1 MIHNPESIL
10 FAWAQEEDEGAA
22 FGTGTKALCIK
33 DNDALQKLSKYNVFY
48 LPDGRIVDLKGE
60 YKVSGFFTQEDAIE
74 SARGAIFSLKIN
86 GYDNKHAYSGTK
98 SVGFGYKKNDE
109 TLALLAKVDDMSI
122 LETSDNVVRVFIDK
136 TNKSI
141 QVKSKADEILETISF
156 NGECN
161 CVYPEEGFETYFTSN
176 NVSQS
181 YIDYFNQRSQK
192 IDNALH
198 EDTEVINQLV
208 EKVNADKDNN
218 NKDEQLLGTKLAD
231 KLKTFELFNNRKF
244 IVATLPI
251 NTLCTNQ
258 NTWNTIAKEVFEK
271 AGLPADAILVTIPYV
286 HCSGIG
292 PDLGEYYFMPG
303 IAFGSNAKIELSKLR
318 TDYSNTQR
326 VAEFATNQKFP
337 VGEFIED
344 VFANTYKKAVV
355 YRGIYNGSNAI
366 EAVKYEKDNVTG
378 LPFNKT
384 IELYRQKEY
393 TKLAN
398 VAKDWE
404 AANKGLLDVYKTG
417 ALSAYDYANQVR
429 FTDFEYRKEF
439 AKVLAEVSQAG
450 GLEKFT
456 PNSDNLFIY
465 KEEYIEST
473 YGSNEDINAIHYIK
487 NRAFKELQEELNYP
501 YSDDFEYSATITLN
515 RDFWTDHVDPVV
527 YTTLDVTS
535 VALGIIVP
543 GADIF
548 PESIGL
554 FYSAARLNVERT
566 AIYTVAVAIPT
577 SMGNPIVVNK
587 TFKQLGSN
595 VFKIVRRETI
605 EVTENAADD
614 LLLDFVEA
622 EYKKGKF
629 SETDYLS
636 LKAKKGEELKTA
648 IDEVLSGGVKL
659 ADNLAGA
666 VKSTFDELVEAGIRY
681 VDDGS
686 TIKFFDSKGD
696 EIAVIADNKITP
708 KKWTLQRRDGGE
720 LVSQTEAGYYLIK
733 NGDEY
738 AFELGYKEGRVLS
751 ADEVNAYHKGI
762 GNHEPYKAGTIVNE
776 RSLEVGDK
784 VYIVENA
791 VDRLSQKTIP
801 NPGGWGSKNMI
812 TTEKELREYLAVLEE
827 WKKANGINDPLVV
840 REYTVKSPLRVRDGV
855 VGPQMD
861 VLPDGSYKVY
871 YGGEHQY
878 EFIDFL
884 GGNNWKN
891 FLNVADEAGTIL
903 K

>member
-1 MIHNPESIL
+1 MQDES
-10 FAWAQEEDEGAA
+10 EGAA
-22 FGTGTKALCIK
+22 FGSGTKALCIK

-48 LPDGRIVDLKGE
+48 LPDGRIVDLEGKN
-60 YKVSGFFTQEDAIE
+60 KASGFFTQEDAIE
-74 SARGAIFSLKIN
+74 SARGAVFSLKIN
-86 GYDNKHAYSGTK
+86 NYDYRHAYSGAK

-122 LETSDNVVRVFIDK
+122 LETSDNVVRVFIDR

-141 QVKSKADEILETISF
+141 QVKSKAGEILETISF

-208 EKVNADKDNN
+208 EKVNADKENN

-231 KLKTFELFNNRKF
+231 KLKTFEIFNNRKF

-271 AGLPADAILVTIPYV
+271 AGLPADAILITIPYV

-303 IAFGSNAKIELSKLR
+303 IAFGSNTKIELSKLR
-318 TDYSNTQR
+318 TNYSNTQR
-326 VAEFATNQKFP
+326 VTVFATNQKFP
-337 VGEFIED
+337 VGEFIDD
-344 VFANTYKKAVV
+344 VFTNTYKKAVV

-393 TKLAN
+393 TKLAT
-398 VAKDWE
+398 VVKDWE
-404 AANKGLLDVYKTG
+404 AANKGLSDVYKTG
-417 ALSAYDYANQVR
+417 KLSAYDYANQVS

-439 AKVLAEVSQAG
+439 AEVLEEVSQAG

-456 PNSDNLFIY
+456 PSSDNLFIY
-465 KEEYIEST
+465 KEEFIESS
-473 YGSNEDINAIHYIK
+473 YGSNEDINAIYYIK

-515 RDFWTDHVDPVV
+515 RDFWIDHVDPVV

-614 LLLDFVEA
+614 LLLDFVEKELKGNIDDA
-622 EYKKGKF
+622 E
-629 SETDYLS
+629 YLS
-636 LKAKKGEELKTA
+636 LKSKSGEELKSGINNALNKIAGKDWITIIGKNINDITEA
-648 IDEVLSGGVKL
+648 PSGYQFYNYNGKKFLRRLDASDVNTPRLAVKHGKVVKYDGQTVTNLSSTQV
-659 ADNLAGA
+659 DNLVSSATINPTAEKVMLGKFDKDLSKVSYNRAAGKEY
-666 VKSTFDELVEAGIRY
+666 VFYELDNWDDIFKLVDESRAEMW
-681 VDDGS
+681 
-686 TIKFFDSKGD
+686 
-696 EIAVIADNKITP
+696 KINE
-708 KKWTLQRRDGGE
+708 K
-720 LVSQTEAGYYLIK
+720 LIK
-733 NGDEY
+733 DQ
-738 AFELGYKEGRVLS
+738 FESGKPFYFSHNPNDIDIVGEGSFYELEIDLLKQLINNKYKKT
-751 ADEVNAYHKGI
+751 AKFNFYDKYWK
-762 GNHEPYKAGTIVNE
+762 
-776 RSLEVGDK
+776 LE
-784 VYIVENA
+784 
-791 VDRLSQKTIP
+791 
-801 NPGGWGSKNMI
+801 W
-812 TTEKELREYLAVLEE
+812 
-827 WKKANGINDPLVV
+827 
-840 REYTVKSPLRVRDGV
+840 
-855 VGPQMD
+855 
-861 VLPDGSYKVY
+861 
-871 YGGEHQY
+871 
-878 EFIDFL
+878 
-884 GGNNWKN
+884 
-891 FLNVADEAGTIL
+891 
-903 K
+903 

>member
-1 MIHNPESIL
+1 MHDPANML
-10 FAWAQEEDEGAA
+10 FAWAQDEEEGAA

-33 DNDALQKLSKYNVFY
+33 DNAALEKLSKYNIFY
-48 LPDGRIVDLKGE
+48 LPDGRIVDLKSE
-60 YKVSGFFTQEDAIE
+60 YKVSGFFTQEDAVE

-86 GYDNKHAYSGTK
+86 GYDNKHIYSGEK

-109 TLALLAKVDDMSI
+109 TIAMLAKVEDMGI
-122 LETSDNVVRVFIDK
+122 LETSDNVVKVFIDK

-141 QVKSKADEILETISF
+141 QVKSKAGEILETISF

-161 CVYPEEGFETYFTSN
+161 CIYPEEGLEKYFKTN
-176 NVSQS
+176 DVSEQ
-181 YIDYFNQRSQK
+181 YITFAKKKSK
-192 IDNALH
+192 KVDNALH
-198 EDTEVINQLV
+198 EDAEVINQLV
-208 EKVNADKDNN
+208 EKVDADKDNN
-218 NKDEQLLGTKLAD
+218 NKDEQLLSTKLAD
-231 KLKTFELFNNRKF
+231 KLKTFEIFNNRKF

-258 NTWNTIAKEVFEK
+258 NSWNTLAKEVFEK
-271 AGLPADAILVTIPYV
+271 SGLPADAVLITIPYV
-286 HCSGIG
+286 HLDGIG

-303 IAFGSNAKIELSKLR
+303 IAFGGSTKIELSKLR
-318 TDYSNTQR
+318 TNYKNTQR
-326 VAEFATNQKFP
+326 VAEFSSNQKFP
-337 VGEFIED
+337 IGEFIED
-344 VFANTYKKAVV
+344 VFTNTYKKAVV

-384 IELYRQKEY
+384 IELYRQQEY
-393 TKLAN
+393 TKLAA
-398 VAKDWE
+398 VVKDWE

-417 ALSAYDYANQVR
+417 ALSAYDYANQIR

-439 AKVLAEVSQAG
+439 AEVLAEVAQSS

-456 PNSDNLFIY
+456 PSSDNLFIY
-465 KEEYIEST
+465 KEEFIEST

-487 NRAFKELQEELNYP
+487 NRAFKELQVELNYP
-501 YSDDFEYSATITLN
+501 YSDDFEYTATITLN

-535 VALGIIVP
+535 ITLGIIVP

-577 SMGNPIVVNK
+577 SMGTPIVVNK

-595 VFKIVRRETI
+595 IFKIVRRETI

-614 LLLDFVEA
+614 LLLDFVETQFSKNA
-622 EYKKGKF
+622 I
-629 SETDYLS
+629 SETDYLA
-636 LKAKKGEELKTA
+636 LKAKRGEELITA
-648 IDEVLSGGVKL
+648 IDDVLSGVIKL
-659 ADNLAGA
+659 ADNLTGA
-666 VKSTFDELVEAGIRY
+666 VKSTFDELVEAGIRH

-696 EIAVIADNKITP
+696 EIAVIAENKFAP
-708 KKWTLQRRDGGE
+708 KKWTLQRTKGGDF
-720 LVSQTEAGYYLIK
+720 VSQTETGYNLIK

-738 AFELGYKEGRVLS
+738 AFELGYKDGRVLS

-762 GNHEPYKAGTIVNE
+762 GNHEPYKAGTVVNE

-791 VDRLSQKTIP
+791 VDRVSQKTIP

-855 VGPQMD
+855 IGPQMD
-861 VLPDGSYKVY
+861 VFSDGSYKVY

-884 GGNNWKN
+884 GSNNWKN